1 MSMFTR
7 SFRFF
12 FTIAAAAALF
22 ACGGLPEQSIH
33 NSPRDVGLD
42 LGIGP
47 GPICVGPACLGQH
60 LESVTLAPVEP
71 PSIPSTPLG
80 PIAPPPVP
88 LPAPPICLTPTTAMQ
103 MLVISADGTEPSLP
117 AIQQAL
123 GFHTIPFTTWIA
135 KQNPGM
141 LTADKLATGCDG
153 KYQGVI
159 LATGGLVYSPDGLTW
174 ASALTAPEWLALRSY
189 EASFKV
195 REISWYVFPGAD
207 EGLNPP
213 TAGLDT
219 SAVPINATLT
229 AAGQNVFP
237 TVNAANPVPI
247 SMAWTY
253 LATPADPNVTP
264 LLVDAL
270 GNALVSSRVTSDGRE
285 TMALTFDSN
294 QWLIHDLVLAHGLV
308 EWVTKGIY
316 LGEFRAYTLA
326 QIDDLLIDDDMY
338 LGGAFRMTDADFNA
352 TRAWQASQKVNAG
365 PNFRLAWAFN
375 AFGAGD
381 DSLTTAARTYS
392 NEFHWIS
399 HTWDH
404 TNLDNMTYDQAFR
417 EFDLNDKFAK
427 SQGYQNYSTKNI
439 VQPEVSGL
447 GNAAALKAA
456 WDVGIRYTISDTS
469 RVGWDN
475 PAPNI
480 AIYSTLQAG
489 MLHIPRK
496 PTNLFYNVS
505 TPQEWAAEYN
515 MLYTAYWGRALSYA
529 EILDKESQ
537 NLLVYLLQGNIDP
550 TMYHQP
556 NTRAYDG
563 THTLLGDLLDVA
575 FKKFR
580 RHSTLPIV
588 SLDQDACG
596 VRMANTM
603 ARNKAGVVATVT
615 PGVKVSFSSPVAVE
629 FAFTGVCTSSSE
641 RYGGRCITNV
651 KVGAGQTVTFL
662 LI

>member
-1 MSMFTR
+1 MSTR
-7 SFRFF
+7 CMRFF
-12 FTIAAAAALF
+12 VTLAATTALL
-22 ACGGLPEQSIH
+22 ACGGAPEQM
-33 NSPRDVGLD
+33 NGASPRDVGLD

-47 GPICVGPACLGQH
+47 GPICVGPACIGQQ
-60 LESVTLAPVEP
+60 LESVTLGPVEP
-71 PSIPSTPLG
+71 PSIPSNPLV
-80 PIAPPPVP
+80 PVPPPPVP
-88 LPAPPICLTPTTAMQ
+88 LPTPPICLTTTVALQ
-103 MLVISADGTEPSLP
+103 VLVISADGTEPTLP
-117 AIQQAL
+117 AIQEAL
-123 GFHTIPFTTWIA
+123 GYHTIPFTTWIA
-135 KQNPGM
+135 QQNPGL

-159 LATGGLVYSPDGLTW
+159 LATGGLPYSPDGITW
-174 ASALTAPEWLALRSY
+174 TSALTAPEWLALRSY

-195 REISWYVFPGAD
+195 REISWYVYPGAD
-207 EGLNPP
+207 QGLNPP
-213 TAGLDT
+213 TAALDT
-219 SAVPINATLT
+219 SVAPINATLT
-229 AAGQNVFP
+229 AAGQSAFP

-253 LATPADPNVTP
+253 LATPADPNVSP

-326 QIDDLLIDDDMY
+326 QVDDLLIDDDMY
-338 LGGAFRMTDADFNA
+338 LGGAFRMTDADFNVI
-352 TRAWQASQKVNAG
+352 RSWQASRKATAG
-365 PNFRLAWAFN
+365 PTFRLAWAFN
-375 AFGAGD
+375 AFGASDGD
-381 DSLTTAARTYS
+381 PLTTAARTYS
-392 NEFHWIS
+392 SEFHWIS

-404 TNLDNMTYDQAFR
+404 TNLDNMTYDQAFT
-417 EFDLNDKFAK
+417 EFDLNDRFAK
-427 SQGYQNYSTKNI
+427 SQGYQNYSTMNL

-447 GNAAALKAA
+447 ANAAALAA
-456 WDVGIRYTISDTS
+456 MWDVGIRYTISDTS
-469 RVGWDN
+469 RAGWNN

-480 AIYSTLQAG
+480 GIYSTIQQG

-515 MLYTAYWGRALSYA
+515 MLYTAYWGRALAYT

-563 THTLLGDLLDVA
+563 THTLLGDLLDTA
-575 FKKFR
+575 FTKFR
-580 RHSTLPIV
+580 RYSTLPIV
-588 SLDQDACG
+588 SLDQNACG

-603 ARNKAGVVATVT
+603 ARNKAGVVATLT

-629 FAFTGVCTSSSE
+629 FAFTGVCTSGSE
-641 RYGGRCITNV
+641 RYAGRCITNV
-651 KVGAGQTVTFL
+651 KVSAGQTVTFL
-662 LI
+662 TI